1 MEGLVCNAWRANT
14 KLNLA
19 MQPVPIVYQANI
31 PQQLVLSQM
40 SAKIVLQILMPCRAA
55 MQKQTAPATRDR
67 RGRMELYVSIVCQAR
82 TKSSGGVLLA
92 PSVSRGSIP
101 LRLGLPPMSVKN
113 VWPIPTRQS
122 LVTKQWT
129 ALATQVLQDPMAE
142 CVVSAWLVNTRST
155 AGIRSARIAR
165 KGRFQRFWGPIH
177 RLFVKLAQ
185 EISTQPPAAFRK
197 VIASVMQDQA
207 GQMEEPV

>member
-67 RGRMELYVSIVCQAR
+67 RGRMEL
-82 TKSSGGVLLA
+82 
-92 PSVSRGSIP
+92 
-101 LRLGLPPMSVKN
+101 
-113 VWPIPTRQS
+113 
-122 LVTKQWT
+122 
-129 ALATQVLQDPMAE
+129 
-142 CVVSAWLVNTRST
+142 
-155 AGIRSARIAR
+155 
-165 KGRFQRFWGPIH
+165 
-177 RLFVKLAQ
+177 
-185 EISTQPPAAFRK
+185 
-197 VIASVMQDQA
+197 
-207 GQMEEPV
+207 